1 MCFAFVG
8 VFHHLCVSMQL
19 YINTLQENYTLKE
32 KLQEMELLLS
42 QNKVELERL
51 RQVCVCV

>member
-1 MCFAFVG
+1 
-8 VFHHLCVSMQL
+8 MQL

-32 KLQEMELLLS
+32 KLQEVELLLS

-51 RQVCVCV
+51 RQVGGGEGLEAGICLSQL